1 MLRSCTRKSGK
12 VSQSFEIYV
21 HPIELFLG
29 KPPISSTRMIKALDE
44 NSNQPKIVNFRTAG
58 IKEIRVKGYQSKVMQ
73 GKFCCESFWR
83 NYRPAKQRH
92 DPTIF
97 TSMPKFLFIKRAR
110 FTWKAFATLKKGGAT
125 AFFVSFS
132 LASSRLGKRDKRIN
146 RAIPIMKYKFFSSF
160 FVNHKADL
168 FSVFL
173 AVLHFLANANP
184 RFPSPLRSSIRD
196 FSHFLGFEGGEGQ
209 YFDDYLRRN

>member
-1 MLRSCTRKSGK
+1 MLR
-12 VSQSFEIYV
+12 
-21 HPIELFLG
+21 
-29 KPPISSTRMIKALDE
+29 
-44 NSNQPKIVNFRTAG
+44 
-58 IKEIRVKGYQSKVMQ
+58 
-73 GKFCCESFWR
+73 
-83 NYRPAKQRH
+83 
-92 DPTIF
+92 
-97 TSMPKFLFIKRAR
+97 KFLAKLSSCETKTRPHNFHKYAKIFVHQKGSVHLKSFRHAQKR
-110 FTWKAFATLKKGGAT
+110 GAT